1 MDYFQ
6 DKKISN
12 SKKYVIKVLT
22 YNILAQHLTN
32 KLKGNVPD
40 DKFLQWEFRLSN
52 IINLVKKED
61 ADIICFQEV
70 DNTEDKY
77 FKELKKKMEEI
88 GYQGKKIVDTDKETS
103 IKLECAIFF
112 KTYITFINKVKHT
125 SRTCNIKL
133 NIKGIDL
140 RIVSLHCEGG
150 TDEGWIKRLSLR
162 DKHINKLI
170 KKKLYN
176 DTNVIICGD
185 FNESPQTILNRGDNR
200 LLNNPEYKFK
210 KVMFPSYATVINRES
225 MIINCPS
232 SQVDHIFYRGNIEL
246 LNINKMD
253 KKELI
258 YISEGIPN
266 EKYGSDHIPLVC
278 EFVIQ

>member
-1 MDYFQ
+1 
-6 DKKISN
+6 N

-61 ADIICFQEV
+61 VDIICFQEV
-70 DNTEDKY
+70 DNTKDIY
-77 FKELKKKMEEI
+77 FKELKKEMEEI
-88 GYQGKKIVDTDKETS
+88 GYQGTKIIDNDKDKT

-112 KTYITFINKVKHT
+112 KKYITFVSKVKHT

-133 NIKGIDL
+133 NIKGIDI

-150 TDEGWIKRLSLR
+150 TDEGWIERLSLR

-170 KKKLYN
+170 NKKLQK

-200 LLNNPEYKFK
+200 LLNNPEYKFQ
-210 KVMFPSYATVINRES
+210 KVIFQPHATVINRKS
-225 MIINCPS
+225 KTFNCPS

-246 LNINKMD
+246 FNINKMNET
-253 KKELI
+253 ELI

-266 EKYGSDHIPLVC
+266 EKYGSDHIPLIC
-278 EFVIQ
+278 EFLIQ